1 MHVPDRKE
9 SGRTPHWLKREDMIS
24 QQIMGTIMELAL
36 FCFSELK
43 EYEVFGS

>member
-1 MHVPDRKE
+1 MSPIGNKVAGP
-9 SGRTPHWLKREDMIS
+9 PHWLKREDMIS